1 MLSTVMART
10 KKSSG
15 SKGSTKGS
23 FGNLH
28 GLFILKLQSLYDIEQ
43 EIIKTLPKMAKN
55 ASNEDLKMAFEEH
68 LKETKGQ
75 AGRLEKAFKILGEKV
90 KKEKVEGIRGI
101 TEDGSWI
108 IKNVKDNAARDAAL
122 VGAAQ
127 YVEHYEI
134 AGYGTA
140 AEWARLMGHD
150 EVAELLEASLA
161 EEEAANEKLTSL
173 AESGINDEAN
183 DMQES
188 RKEGILGN
196 LM

>member
-1 MLSTVMART
+1 MART
-10 KKSSG
+10 KKAAGKRSA
-15 SKGSTKGS
+15 SKGSKRDFGS
-23 FGNLH
+23 LH

-43 EIIKTLPKMAKN
+43 ELIKVLPKLAKN
-55 ASNEDLKMAFEEH
+55 ASHSDLKAAFTEH

-75 AGRLEKAFKILGEKV
+75 AQRLERAFKLLGEKV

-101 TEDGSWI
+101 AEDGSWV
-108 IKNVKDNAARDAAL
+108 IKNVKDDAARDAAL
-122 VGAAQ
+122 IGAAQ
-127 YVEHYEI
+127 YAEHYEM

-140 AEWARLMGHD
+140 CEWARLMGHD
-150 EVAELLEASLA
+150 EVAELLEQNLA

-183 DMQES
+183 DMEES
-188 RKEGILGN
+188 EKRQGILSP